1 MLKAIIEKL
10 IWLYVLL
17 LPLQTVFIF
26 DEKFI
31 NGTKWHYGTG
41 VFYATE
47 ILLVFVAVLS
57 LAQLIKSEGLA
68 LAGFFTKN
76 NILKKATIACLWLL
90 AFWSGLSILWSAEK
104 SAAFYLWLNLLEG
117 VALFLI
123 ILYLKID
130 KNKLLWPLALTA
142 GLQGLLAGWQ
152 FVTQSIAEN
161 KWLGIATH
169 EASQLGEIVIENS
182 DGRWLRAYGTFSH
195 PNILGGFCVFGLLA
209 TLELSRSA
217 KKQHQLILMIVA
229 MANALGI
236 FFSFSRSA
244 WLAATIATAII
255 IVRSIKE
262 KNCLTIKTLA
272 AASIVLIFL
281 SVTFSSFVL
290 ARSNFANRL
299 EQISLN
305 ERSAQIEESLKIFRS
320 SHWLGVG
327 INNYTA
333 TLASSYPDLPAYSL
347 QPVHN
352 LYLLILAEL
361 GIVGFLAFTFFII
374 FFLLQGKSRCDRLIW
389 LAPLLIIGLF
399 DHYLWTQYAGIA
411 LFWLV
416 LTRME

>member
-17 LPLQTVFIF
+17 LPLQIVFIF

-31 NGTKWHYGTG
+31 NGAKWHYGTG

-47 ILLVFVAVLS
+47 LLLIITAVLS
-57 LAQLIKSEGLA
+57 LIQFVKSERLA
-68 LAGFFTKN
+68 LSSFFTKN
-76 NILKKATIACLWLL
+76 NTLKKATITCLWLL
-90 AFWSGLSILWSAEK
+90 IAWSGLSIFWSAEK
-104 SAAFYLWLNLLEG
+104 SAALYLWLKLLEG
-117 VALFLI
+117 VALFLVI
-123 ILYLKID
+123 FSLKID

-152 FVTQSIAEN
+152 FVTQSITGN

-169 EASQLGEIVIENS
+169 EASRLGEIVIENS
-182 DGRWLRAYGTFSH
+182 DGRWLRAYGTFAH

-209 TLELSRSA
+209 TLELSRST
-217 KKQHQLILMIVA
+217 KKQYQLILMVLA
-229 MANALGI
+229 MANTLGI

-244 WLAATIATAII
+244 WLAAVIAIAII
-255 IVRSIKE
+255 IVRSIRK
-262 KNCLTIKTLA
+262 KDCPTMKTLA
-272 AASIVLIFL
+272 AASLIGIFL
-281 SVTFSSFVL
+281 FFSF
-290 ARSNFANRL
+290 SNFIVTRSDFSNRL
-299 EQISLN
+299 EQQSLD
-305 ERSAQIEESLKIFRS
+305 ERGSQIIESLKIFRS
-320 SHWLGVG
+320 SNWLGVG

-333 TLASSYPDLPAYSL
+333 TLASLNPALPAFSL
-347 QPVHN
+347 QPAHN
-352 LYLLILAEL
+352 LYLLLLAEL

-374 FFLLQGKSRCDRLIW
+374 FLFVQRRGHYDRLIW

-416 LTRME
+416 LTRIE